1 MSKTKDALVKLRDLP
16 ADELRSA
23 LARVRDELFR
33 LQLGRH
39 TNQVASTAEIT
50 SKRREVARI
59 LTILRARD
67 RGAENQGGAKPAAAQ
82 AKPAKA
88 RAAKKEG

>member
-1 MSKTKDALVKLRDLP
+1 MSKAVDVVEKLRDL
-16 ADELRSA
+16 ASDELKLS

-39 TNQVASTAEIT
+39 TNQVTSTADML

-59 LTILRARD
+59 LTILRAREL
-67 RGAENQGGAKPAAAQ
+67 GSETQGQ
-82 AKPAKA
+82 AKRKS
-88 RAAKKEG
+88 KKEAKS

>member
-1 MSKTKDALVKLRDLP
+1 MSKTQDALTKLRDLP
-16 ADELRSA
+16 VEELRTA

-67 RGAENQGGAKPAAAQ
+67 LGKETQGAAKSAA
-82 AKPAKA
+82 KS
-88 RAAKKEG
+88 RRTKKEG